1 MILILSNQND
11 FTTNLVQD
19 WLCYYEKNSIRVNNN
34 LKNISFGLEGVK
46 FVPENGHDPEGMN
59 LKQVSA
65 CWFRKGQILG
75 PHSGNDPITAN
86 ERSVTK
92 GYVSHLLRDK
102 KSIGDFIN
110 ENTVNKLIV
119 LEQAKVSGLHIPETY
134 IVETKKD
141 IQTLLKKN
149 DDKEFIVKMKTD
161 TSMFQFDDCAA
172 IIYTNVLKIDELGEL
187 PDVFAPTLIQE
198 KINKVFEIRT
208 FYLDGKT
215 WSMAIF
221 SQQDEK
227 TKDDYR
233 RYNNQKP
240 NRNTPF
246 KIPAHLERALCKLM
260 ETLDL
265 RTGSIDWILAEDNNY
280 YFLEVNPTGQFSN
293 LSMTCNYPLEKIM
306 AEKL

>member
-1 MILILSNQND
+1 MLLILSNQND

-19 WLCYYEKNSIRVNNN
+19 WLCHYGKSSVRVNNN
-34 LKNISFGLEGVK
+34 LKNISFGLDGVK
-46 FVPENGHDPEGMN
+46 FTPENQDDSHAINME
-59 LKQVSA
+59 QISS

-75 PHSGNDPITAN
+75 TYPDNDPITSN
-86 ERSVTK
+86 EHGVTK
-92 GYVSHLLRDK
+92 GYVSHLLQEK
-102 KSIGDFIN
+102 KSIGDFVN

-119 LEQAKVSGLHIPETY
+119 LEQAKICGLHIPKTY

-141 IQTLLKKN
+141 IRTLLETN
-149 DDKEFIVKMKTD
+149 SDRDFIVKMKTD

-172 IIYTNVLKIDELGEL
+172 IIYTNVLKIDDLGDL
-187 PDVFAPTLIQE
+187 PEIFAPTLIQE

-208 FYLDGKT
+208 FYLDGNT

-221 SQQDEK
+221 SQQDDQ

-246 KIPAHLERALCKLM
+246 KIPVYLEQALCKLM
-260 ETLDL
+260 DALNL
-265 RTGSIDWILAEDNNY
+265 RTGSIDWILAADNNY